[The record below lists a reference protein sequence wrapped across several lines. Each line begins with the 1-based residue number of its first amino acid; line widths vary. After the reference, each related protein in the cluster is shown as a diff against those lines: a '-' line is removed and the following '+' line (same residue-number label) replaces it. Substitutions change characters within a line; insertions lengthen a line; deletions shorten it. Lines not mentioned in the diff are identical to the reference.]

1 MGKQASVKSGPPEM
15 QDDAD
20 NSAHPRVRCLPAS
33 STVSR
38 GCHPGTRRRKGHD
51 CRHTVKR
58 AHVRPDGSAPAP
70 MMRIGLL
77 CRSSNLPAVI
87 KQART
92 HTRSAA
98 AVANAQ
104 VHQPQGAPGTHVT
117 LGGSTPAPI
126 PLIWLSPRLRV
137 LPAHIHTRSAA
148 AVDNAQ
154 VPGTLVTPGG
164 SSPVLMHALSAP
176 ASTR

>member
-1 MGKQASVKSGPPEM
+1 
-15 QDDAD
+15 
-20 NSAHPRVRCLPAS
+20 
-33 STVSR
+33 
-38 GCHPGTRRRKGHD
+38 
-51 CRHTVKR
+51 
-58 AHVRPDGSAPAP
+58 

-92 HTRSAA
+92 HARSAAAVANAQVHQPQGAPGTHHRPDGSTPAPISLIWLSPSTRVLPEAISHTHTRSAA

-104 VHQPQGAPGTHVT
+104 VQQPQGAPGTHVT

>member
-1 MGKQASVKSGPPEM
+1 
-15 QDDAD
+15 
-20 NSAHPRVRCLPAS
+20 
-33 STVSR
+33 
-38 GCHPGTRRRKGHD
+38 
-51 CRHTVKR
+51 VKR
-58 AHVRPDGSAPAP
+58 AHLRPDGSAPAP

-77 CRSSNLPAVI
+77 CRSSHLPAII

-92 HTRSAA
+92 HARSAA

-104 VHQPQGAPGTHVT
+104 VHQPQGAPGTHHRPDGSTPAPISLIWLPPRLRVT

-126 PLIWLSPRLRV
+126 SLIWLPSRRRF
-137 LPAHIHTRSAA
+137 LPEAISHTHAHAHNTHTHKQHTHTTHTQHTHTHTRSAA